1 MSLREQIL
9 ALVRSSSYKPTDEA
23 GLLKQLGLEKKRKAS
38 LSHEV
43 RLLLSSGELN
53 RFQGDRLRWAG
64 SEGEIIGKLMVR
76 GSGMAFVRPE
86 ASSPEADKGD
96 IRVDDDFTGTALS
109 GDTVAV
115 RVLAARHGRERREG
129 AQRFGRL
136 LRVVERA
143 HETIVGTLV
152 KDGKHPAVRPDDP
165 RLPLI
170 RLNAKDPGEMEK
182 QPNFG
187 DKVVLQPDPWTDPHS
202 APTGILTRRLGRQFE
217 PRAEMLGVFEKF
229 SLETHFPEAVERE
242 AASMPSKVRPADLVG
257 REDFREIPTLTI
269 DPDDAKDFDDALS
282 LEPMPNGDLR
292 VGIHIADVSHYVKS
306 GSALD
311 REAQKRGNST
321 YLVGTVIPMLPVK
334 LSNGLCSLVEAEDR
348 LTIAAILTFDKTAK
362 IKRTEFARCVIRSR
376 KRLSY
381 RQAYAL
387 LFKTDFDEIRGMPA
401 LPSHQTGATG
411 RPLSSLTDIEL
422 VDLQSWLRKL
432 WAIAKRLR
440 ADRMAHGSLDLDMPE
455 TKIFVDKEGYAERL
469 ERMTHDESHQLIEEF
484 MLAANDAVARLTRT
498 QKLHSLYRVH
508 DEPDFRKLA
517 EFREFAATMGV
528 RCGELTRREEI
539 IRLLAATDHHPQG
552 YLLKTNLLRSLRKAC
567 YRASPD
573 GHYGLFKQDYTHF
586 TSPIRRYSDLVV
598 HRVLARYLER
608 QAGGQPEQ
616 DSSLV
621 RGPLDSLAEHLSET
635 ETNSQ
640 EAERESFKIKQLEF
654 FERESKRSPKTRF
667 KAVITELRMGG
678 MFIELEESMTF
689 GYIKEEGLPSDRYE
703 RSQDGKALVGRR
715 ARRRFTLGST
725 IDVVV
730 SNVDRQR
737 RLIDFEYVD

>member
-9 ALVRSSSYKPTDEA
+9 ALVRSPSYKPADEA

-64 SEGEIIGKLMVR
+64 SEGEILGKLMVR
-76 GSGMAFVRPE
+76 GSGMAFVRPD
-86 ASSPEADKGD
+86 ASSPDADKGD
-96 IRVDDDFTGTALS
+96 IRIDDDFTGTALS

-129 AQRFGRL
+129 SQRHGRL
-136 LRVVERA
+136 LRIVERA
-143 HETIVGTLV
+143 HETVVGTLI

-165 RLPLI
+165 RLPVF
-170 RLNAKDPGEMEK
+170 RLNAKDPGEVDPM
-182 QPNFG
+182 PHFG
-187 DKVVLQPDPWTDPHS
+187 DKVVLRLDPWTDPHTG
-202 APTGILTRRLGRQFE
+202 PTGVLTRRLGRQFE
-217 PRAEMLGVFEKF
+217 PRAELLGVFEKF

-242 AASMPSKVRPADLVG
+242 AASMPAKVRPADLVG
-257 REDFREIPTLTI
+257 REDFRDIPTITI

-306 GSALD
+306 GNALD

-348 LTIAAILTFDKTAK
+348 LTLAAILTFDKSAR
-362 IKRTEFARCVIRSR
+362 IKRTEFARCVIHSR

-381 RQAYAL
+381 RQALAL
-387 LFKTDFDEIRGMPA
+387 LFKTDFDEIRSLPA
-401 LPSHQTGATG
+401 LPSHQTGSTG

-440 ADRMAHGSLDLDMPE
+440 ADRMQHGSLDLDMPE
-455 TKIFVDKEGYAERL
+455 TKIFVDKEGYADRL

-484 MLAANDAVARLTRT
+484 MLAANEAVARLTRT

-517 EFREFAATMGV
+517 EYREFAASMGL

-539 IRLLAATDHHPQG
+539 VRILAETDRHPQG

-573 GHYGLFKQDYTHF
+573 GHYGLYKQDYTHF

-598 HRVLARYLER
+598 HRVLARYLDR
-608 QAGGQPEQ
+608 SHGKHPDQ
-616 DSSLV
+616 DPALV
-621 RGPLDSLAEHLSET
+621 RGALDSLAEHLSQT
-635 ETNSQ
+635 EGNSQ
-640 EAERESFKIKQLEF
+640 EAERESFKIKQLEY
-654 FERESKRSPKTRF
+654 FEREASRTPKTRF
-667 KAVITELRMGG
+667 KAVITEIRLGG
-678 MFIELEESMTF
+678 LFIELSESLTF
-689 GYIKEEGLPSDRYE
+689 GFVKEECLPTDRYE

-715 ARRRFTLGST
+715 TRRRFTLGST
-725 IDVVV
+725 IEVLV
-730 SNVDRQR
+730 SKVDRQR
-737 RLIDFEYVD
+737 RLIDFEAAD

>member
-9 ALVRSSSYKPTDEA
+9 ALVRSSSYKPADEA
-23 GLLKQLGLEKKRKAS
+23 GLLKQLGLERKRKAS
-38 LSHEV
+38 LAHEV

-64 SEGEIIGKLMVR
+64 SEGEVIGKLMVR

-86 ASSPEADKGD
+86 ASSPDADRGD
-96 IRVDDDFTGTALS
+96 IRLDDDFTGTALS

-115 RVLAARHGRERREG
+115 RVLASRHGRERREG
-129 AQRFGRL
+129 SQRFGRL

-143 HETIVGTLV
+143 HETIVGTLI

-165 RLPLI
+165 RLPVI
-170 RLNAKDPGEMEK
+170 RLNAKDPGELEK
-182 QPNFG
+182 QPSFG
-187 DKVVLQPDPWTDPHS
+187 DKVVLQPDAWTDPHT

-217 PRAEMLGVFEKF
+217 PRAELLGVFEKF

-242 AASMPSKVRPADLVG
+242 AASMPSKVRPSDLVG
-257 REDFREIPTLTI
+257 REDFREIPTITI

-282 LEPMPNGDLR
+282 LEPLPNGDLR
-292 VGIHIADVSHYVKS
+292 VGIHIADVSHYVRT

-381 RQAYAL
+381 RQALAL

-432 WAIAKRLR
+432 WAIGKRLR

-484 MLAANDAVARLTRT
+484 MLAANEAVARLTRT

-517 EFREFAATMGV
+517 EFRDFAATMGV
-528 RCGELTRREEI
+528 RCGELTRREEMV
-539 IRLLAATDHHPQG
+539 RLLAATDHHPQG

-608 QAGGQPEQ
+608 CEGRQPEQ
-616 DSSLV
+616 DASLV
-621 RGPLDSLAEHLSET
+621 RGPLDSLAEHLSGT

-654 FERESKRSPKTRF
+654 FEREAKRSPKTRF
-667 KAVITELRMGG
+667 KAVITELRLGG

-689 GYIKEEGLPSDRYE
+689 GFIKEEGLPADRYE
-703 RSQDGKALVGRR
+703 RSSDGKSLVGRR
-715 ARRRFTLGST
+715 SRRRFTLGST

-737 RLIDFEYVD
+737 RLIDFAYAD